1 METINKHNY
10 EAYFLD
16 FTESNLSE
24 SDEQEL
30 IRFLAKN
37 PSLKNELNNFEQFK
51 IAPSDIKYTKKKE
64 LIKKTQAQHFEIT
77 EFEYLCV
84 ASIENDINETE
95 KYQLKAELRNTK
107 KQKAFEIFIETKL
120 QANSDIRY
128 LLKDVLRRKYFV
140 LKHRIIVS
148 IASAAAVLLFFI
160 FGENMFLNSNNE
172 KIIQPIAYKQNI
184 IKPKNNISKISKTK
198 LYDKNHTQQ
207 EQTSVIHNQTIK
219 NSANNVL
226 AFEDSEPRSNTDL
239 YKELTV
245 SIPEMKSG
253 ALISN
258 IHNNIAI
265 NYTPTSVAVNYD
277 EPQKSTQD
285 QFWKYAEKGV
295 HIWKK
300 LTKDDVEL
308 KNEYAKNGSINEV
321 NFIASNFQF
330 RKTFNRK

>member
-1 METINKHNY
+1 METINRHNY

-24 SDEQEL
+24 SDEREL

-37 PSLKNELNNFEQFK
+37 PSLKKELNNFEELK
-51 IAPSDIKYTKKKE
+51 LTPSDIKFTKKEE
-64 LIKKTQAQHFEIT
+64 LIKKTRAQHFEIT

-84 ASIENDINETE
+84 ASIENDINESE
-95 KYQLKAELRNTK
+95 KKQLKKELQNTK
-107 KQKAFEIFIETKL
+107 KQKAFEMFFDTKL
-120 QANSDIRY
+120 QANSDIQY
-128 LLKDVLRRKYFV
+128 LSKSGLRKKYFV
-140 LKHRIIVS
+140 LKYRTIVS
-148 IASAAAVLLFFI
+148 ITSAAAVLLFFI
-160 FGENMFLNSNNE
+160 LGKNVFLNSTNENN
-172 KIIQPIAYKQNI
+172 IQTIAYKSGI
-184 IKPKNNISKISKTK
+184 AVPKKNISKFSKTN

-245 SIPEMKSG
+245 SIPEIKSG

-258 IHNNIAI
+258 IHNNISI
-265 NYTPTSVAVNYD
+265 NYIPATVAVNYD
-277 EPQKSTQD
+277 GFQKNKND
-285 QFWKYAEKGV
+285 QLWKYAEKGV

-300 LTKDDVEL
+300 LTNDDIEL
-308 KNEYAKNGSINEV
+308 KNEYAENGSINEV